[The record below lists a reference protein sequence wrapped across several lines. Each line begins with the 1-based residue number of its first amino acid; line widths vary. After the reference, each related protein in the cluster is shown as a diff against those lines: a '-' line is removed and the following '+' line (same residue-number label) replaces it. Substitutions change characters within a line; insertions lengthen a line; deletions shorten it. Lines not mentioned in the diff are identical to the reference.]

1 MVVREA
7 DLYQMDSK
15 EASRPA
21 FRPVYWAVIFLS
33 LIGVAIVAIR
43 ATKLAP
49 FLFQGRR
56 SASWSPERSSFEQ
69 ADLIF
74 ARFPV
79 LTMVHILVAL
89 AFILMGP
96 FQVSGW
102 LRRRYLNFQR
112 KSAGLFLICGFIMG
126 VTALVMSFVMRSIGG
141 VNQAAS
147 TVFFGALF
155 LFALSRVV
163 RYGRNGDSRL
173 QREWLIRAYAIA
185 LAVTT
190 VRLVVGVFFATSR
203 LSGLKPDEFFGI
215 AFWIGFVLHLVVA
228 EAWIMRCRP
237 KQGISF

>member
-1 MVVREA
+1 ME
-7 DLYQMDSK
+7 SK
-15 EASRPA
+15 KAGRPA

-56 SASWSPERSSFEQ
+56 PAVWSPDRSSFEQ

-89 AFILMGP
+89 CFILLGP
-96 FQVSGW
+96 FQVSQT
-102 LRRRYLNFQR
+102 LRSRRPVFRR
-112 KSAGLFLICGFIMG
+112 KSEKLFLICGFMMG
-126 VTALVMSFVMRSIGG
+126 ITALVMSFVMRSIGG
-141 VNQAAS
+141 VNQAAA
-147 TVFFGALF
+147 TVFFGVLF

-190 VRLVVGVFFATSR
+190 VRLVVGIFFATSR
-203 LSGLKPDEFFGI
+203 LSGLKPDVFFGT
-215 AFWIGFVLHLVVA
+215 AFWIGFVLHLVIA
-228 EAWIMRCRP
+228 EAWIITHRSNP
-237 KQGISF
+237 GSSF

>member
-1 MVVREA
+1 MQSNRA
-7 DLYQMDSK
+7 G
-15 EASRPA
+15 RPA

-43 ATKLAP
+43 TTKLAP
-49 FLFQGRR
+49 FLFEGRR
-56 SASWSPERSSFEQ
+56 PATWSAERSSFDQ

-89 AFILMGP
+89 CFILIGP

-102 LRRRYLNFQR
+102 LRKRYPNFQR
-112 KSAGLFLICGFIMG
+112 KSARLFFICGFIMG
-126 VTALVMSFVMRSIGG
+126 TTALVMSFVMRSIGG
-141 VNQAAS
+141 VNQAAA
-147 TVFFGALF
+147 TIVFGTLF
-155 LFALSRVV
+155 LFALIRTV
-163 RYGRNGDSRL
+163 RYERSGNGQL

-228 EAWIMRCRP
+228 ENWIIAHRADR
-237 KQGISF
+237 GRSF